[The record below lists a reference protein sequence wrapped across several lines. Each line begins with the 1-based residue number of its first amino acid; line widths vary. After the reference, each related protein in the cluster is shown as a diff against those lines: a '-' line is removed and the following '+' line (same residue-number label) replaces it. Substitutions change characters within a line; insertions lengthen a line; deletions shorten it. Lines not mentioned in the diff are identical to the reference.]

1 MKSKK
6 KRKKRVQVFLGLQRW
21 LPIQEW
27 KCLDTLDNASS
38 SIVVD
43 NSLSTR

>member
-1 MKSKK
+1 MKSKTK
-6 KRKKRVQVFLGLQRW
+6 KKIQVFLGLQRW

-27 KCLDTLDNASS
+27 KCLGTLDNASS

-43 NSLSTR
+43 NSSFTR